1 MRSSKIRRIGLCC
14 RCTSWT
20 PEAEWS
26 LKRLH
31 AARRNIDYDIY
42 FNILSISTIEGYSAK
57 ADNSD
62 TIFNTADYYT
72 FISTPTQALMSF
84 RSGMRPFSRKQTS
97 KKASKQASIQQLLLR
112 GAQRRAEQQL
122 AKEKIRKALVEVKT
136 KYSVEMRC
144 EKEVEVIEILSSSDD
159 EARNV
164 GETQENV
171 PQRQE
176 AIH

>member
-1 MRSSKIRRIGLCC
+1 
-14 RCTSWT
+14 
-20 PEAEWS
+20 
-26 LKRLH
+26 
-31 AARRNIDYDIY
+31 
-42 FNILSISTIEGYSAK
+42 
-57 ADNSD
+57 
-62 TIFNTADYYT
+62 
-72 FISTPTQALMSF
+72 MSF